1 MQKDCSNCEENMTV
15 TYESGENLY
24 INLTNRCPNS
34 CDFCVRTECE
44 KHYGDLWLE
53 REPTAE
59 ETIAEIKARDLSKY
73 ENLVFCGFGE
83 PTERLQDLLTI
94 AEAVKSYRPETVIR
108 LNTNGQAN
116 LIAERDVTPLFE
128 GKVDVISV
136 SLNAPTA
143 KAYDDICHS
152 RFGEAAFDGLLD
164 FAVKAK
170 AYCREVIFSVV
181 DESLSPADIAVCQK
195 IADERGIYLRVREMI
210 RD

>member
-1 MQKDCSNCEENMTV
+1 MTF

-59 ETIAEIKARDLSKY
+59 EVLAEIKARDMDKY

-83 PTERLQDLLTI
+83 PTERLETLLEI
-94 AEAVKSYRPETVIR
+94 AEAVKGYRPETIIR

-116 LIAERDVTPLFE
+116 LIAGRDVTPLFA
-128 GKVDVISV
+128 GRVDVISV

-143 KAYDDICHS
+143 KGYDAICHS
-152 RFGEAAFDGLLD
+152 CYGEAAFEALLD
-164 FAVKAK
+164 FAVKVK
-170 AYCREVIFSVV
+170 PYCKEVIFSVV
-181 DESLSPADIAVCQK
+181 DESLTPDEIEACRALAI
-195 IADERGIYLRVREMI
+195 ERGIFLRVREMI

>member
-1 MQKDCSNCEENMTV
+1 MTV

-59 ETIAEIKARDLSKY
+59 EVICEIKARDLSKY

-83 PTERLQDLLTI
+83 PTERLEVLLEI
-94 AEAVKSYRPETVIR
+94 AEAVKTYRPETVIR

-116 LIAERDVTPLFE
+116 LIAGRDVTSLFL

-143 KAYDDICHS
+143 KGYDAICHS
-152 RFGEAAFDGLLD
+152 RFGEAAFAGLLD
-164 FAVKAK
+164 FAVKVK
-170 AYCREVIFSVV
+170 PYCKEVIFSVV
-181 DESLSPADIAVCQK
+181 DESLSADEIEACRK
-195 IADERGIYLRVREMI
+195 IANDRGIFLRVREMI
-210 RD
+210 RE

>member
-1 MQKDCSNCEENMTV
+1 MTV

-59 ETIAEIKARDLSKY
+59 EVICEIKARDLSKY

-83 PTERLQDLLTI
+83 PTERLEVLLEI
-94 AEAVKSYRPETVIR
+94 AEAVKTYRPETVIR

-116 LIAERDVTPLFE
+116 LIAGRDVTPLFL

-143 KAYDDICHS
+143 KGYDAICHS
-152 RFGEAAFDGLLD
+152 RFGEAAFAGLLD
-164 FAVKAK
+164 FSVKVK
-170 AYCREVIFSVV
+170 PYCKEVIFSVV
-181 DESLSPADIAVCQK
+181 DESLSADEIEACRK
-195 IADERGIYLRVREMI
+195 IANDRGIFLRVREMI
-210 RD
+210 RE

>member
-1 MQKDCSNCEENMTV
+1 MTF

-59 ETIAEIKARDLSKY
+59 EVIAEIKARDMDKY

-83 PTERLQDLLTI
+83 PTERLDTLLEI
-94 AEAVKSYRPETVIR
+94 AEAVKAYRPETIIR

-116 LIAERDVTPLFE
+116 LIAGRDVTPLFA

-143 KAYDDICHS
+143 KSYDAICHS
-152 RFGEAAFDGLLD
+152 RFGQAAFDGLLD

-170 AYCREVIFSVV
+170 AYCKQVIFSVV
-181 DESLSPADIAVCQK
+181 DESLTPNEIDACRSL
-195 IADERGIYLRVREMI
+195 ADERGIFLRVREMI
-210 RD
+210 RE

>member
-1 MQKDCSNCEENMTV
+1 MTI

-59 ETIAEIKARDLSKY
+59 EVIAEIKGRDLSKY

-83 PTERLQDLLTI
+83 PTERLSDLLAI
-94 AEAVKSYRPETVIR
+94 AEAVKNYRPETVIR

-143 KAYDDICHS
+143 KAYDAICHS

-170 AYCREVIFSVV
+170 AYCKEVIFSVV
-181 DESLSPADIAVCQK
+181 DESLSPSDIDACRTLS
-195 IADERGIYLRVREMI
+195 ENLGIDLRVREMI

>member
-1 MQKDCSNCEENMTV
+1 MTV

-24 INLTNRCPNS
+24 INLTNCCPNS

-59 ETIAEIKARDLSKY
+59 EVLAEIKARDLSKY

-83 PTERLQDLLTI
+83 PTERLETLLSV
-94 AEAVKSYRPETVIR
+94 AEAVKSSRPETIIR

-116 LIAERDVTPLFE
+116 LIAGRDVTPLFA
-128 GKVDVISV
+128 GRVDVISV

-143 KAYDDICHS
+143 KGYDAICHS
-152 RFGEAAFDGLLD
+152 RYGLAAFDALLD

-170 AYCREVIFSVV
+170 SYCKQVIFSVV
-181 DESLSPADIAVCQK
+181 DESLTPAEIDDCRAL
-195 IADERGIYLRVREMI
+195 AEERGIYLRVREMI
-210 RD
+210 RE

>member
-1 MQKDCSNCEENMTV
+1 MTV
-15 TYESGENLY
+15 VYESGENLY

-53 REPTAE
+53 REPSVE
-59 ETIAEIKARDLSKY
+59 EVIAEIKARDLAKY

-83 PTERLQDLLTI
+83 PTERLDDLLTV
-94 AEAVKSYRPETVIR
+94 AEAVKNYRPETVIR

-116 LIAERDVTPLFE
+116 LIAERDVTPLFA
-128 GKVDVISV
+128 GRVDIISV

-143 KAYDDICHS
+143 KGYDAICHS
-152 RFGEAAFDGLLD
+152 RYGEAAFDAILD

-170 AYCREVIFSVV
+170 PYCGKVVFSVV
-181 DESLSPADIAVCQK
+181 DESLSPADIDACRALSQNL
-195 IADERGIYLRVREMI
+195 GIELRVREMI
-210 RD
+210 RDE

>member
-1 MQKDCSNCEENMTV
+1 MTI

-59 ETIAEIKARDLSKY
+59 EVIAEIKTRDLGKY
-73 ENLVFCGFGE
+73 KNLVFCGFGE
-83 PTERLQDLLTI
+83 PTERLSDLLAI
-94 AEAVKSYRPETVIR
+94 AEAVKALRPETVIR

-116 LIAERDVTPLFE
+116 LIAERDVTAEFA
-128 GKVDVISV
+128 GRVDVISV

-143 KAYDDICHS
+143 KGYDAICHS
-152 RFGEAAFDGLLD
+152 RYGEAAFDALLD

-170 AYCREVIFSVV
+170 PYCKKVVFSVV
-181 DESLSPADIAVCQK
+181 DESLTNAEIDACRDLSEK
-195 IADERGIYLRVREMI
+195 LGIELRVREMI
-210 RD
+210 RE

>member
-1 MQKDCSNCEENMTV
+1 MTV
-15 TYESGENLY
+15 VYESGENLY

-59 ETIAEIKARDLSKY
+59 EVIAEIKTRDLGKY

-83 PTERLQDLLTI
+83 PTERLSDLLAI
-94 AEAVKSYRPETVIR
+94 AEAVKALRPETVIR

-116 LIAERDVTPLFE
+116 LIAERDVTAEFA
-128 GKVDVISV
+128 GRVDVISV

-143 KAYDDICHS
+143 KGYDAICHS
-152 RFGEAAFDGLLD
+152 RYGEAAFDALLD

-170 AYCREVIFSVV
+170 PYCKKVVFSVV
-181 DESLSPADIAVCQK
+181 DESLTNAEIDACRALSEK
-195 IADERGIYLRVREMI
+195 LGIELRVREMI
-210 RD
+210 RE

>member
-1 MQKDCSNCEENMTV
+1 MTF

-59 ETIAEIKARDLSKY
+59 EVIAQIQARDMDKY

-83 PTERLQDLLTI
+83 PTERLETLLEI
-94 AEAVKSYRPETVIR
+94 AEAVKRYRPETVIR

-116 LIAERDVTPLFE
+116 LIAGRDVTPLFA

-143 KAYDDICHS
+143 KGYDAICHS
-152 RFGEAAFDGLLD
+152 RFGEAAFEGLLD

-170 AYCREVIFSVV
+170 AYCKEVIFSVV
-181 DESLSPADIAVCQK
+181 DESLSADEIEACRK
-195 IADERGIYLRVREMI
+195 IANDRGIYLRVREMI
-210 RD
+210 RE

>member
-1 MQKDCSNCEENMTV
+1 MTV

-59 ETIAEIKARDLSKY
+59 EVIAKVKARELDKY

-83 PTERLQDLLTI
+83 PTERLTDLLTI
-94 AEAVKSYRPETVIR
+94 AEAVKAYRPETVIR

-116 LIAERDVTPLFE
+116 LIAGRDVTPLFA

-143 KAYDDICHS
+143 KGYDAICHS
-152 RFGEAAFDGLLD
+152 RFGEAAFDAILD

-170 AYCREVIFSVV
+170 PYCKKVVFSVV
-181 DESLSPADIAVCQK
+181 DESLSPADIDACRTFS
-195 IADERGIYLRVREMI
+195 ENLGIELRVREMI
-210 RD
+210 RE

>member
-1 MQKDCSNCEENMTV
+1 MTI

-53 REPTAE
+53 REPGTE
-59 ETIAEIKARDLSKY
+59 EVIAEILKRDLSKY

-83 PTERLQDLLTI
+83 PTERLHDLLAI

-116 LIAERDVTPLFE
+116 LIAGKDITPLFA
-128 GKVDVISV
+128 GKVDVISI

-143 KAYDDICHS
+143 EGYDAICHS
-152 RFGEAAFDGLLD
+152 RFGKAAFDAILD
-164 FAVKAK
+164 FAVKVK
-170 AYCREVIFSVV
+170 PYCQKTVFSVV
-181 DESLSPADIAVCQK
+181 DESLSLADIEACRVL
-195 IADERGIYLRVREMI
+195 AEGLGIELRVREMI

>member
-1 MQKDCSNCEENMTV
+1 MTF

-59 ETIAEIKARDLSKY
+59 EVIAQIQARDMDKY

-83 PTERLQDLLTI
+83 PTERLETLLEI
-94 AEAVKSYRPETVIR
+94 AEAVKRYRPETVIR

-116 LIAERDVTPLFE
+116 LIAGRDVTPLFA

-143 KAYDDICHS
+143 KGYDAICHS
-152 RFGEAAFDGLLD
+152 RFGEAAFEGLLD

-170 AYCREVIFSVV
+170 AYCKEVIFSVV
-181 DESLSPADIAVCQK
+181 DESLTPDEIEACRK
-195 IADERGIYLRVREMI
+195 IANDRGIYLRVREMI
-210 RD
+210 RE

>member
-1 MQKDCSNCEENMTV
+1 MTF

-59 ETIAEIKARDLSKY
+59 EVIAQIKARDLSKY

-83 PTERLQDLLTI
+83 PTERLETLLEI
-94 AEAVKSYRPETVIR
+94 AEAVKAYRPETIIR

-116 LIAERDVTPLFE
+116 LIAGRDVTPLFAD
-128 GKVDVISV
+128 KVDVISV

-143 KAYDDICHS
+143 KGYDTICHS
-152 RFGEAAFDGLLD
+152 RFGEAAFEGLLD
-164 FAVKAK
+164 FAVKVK
-170 AYCREVIFSVV
+170 PYCKEVIFSVV
-181 DESLSPADIAVCQK
+181 DESLTPDEIDACRAIAN
-195 IADERGIYLRVREMI
+195 ERGIFLRVREMI

>member
-1 MQKDCSNCEENMTV
+1 MTIV
-15 TYESGENLY
+15 YESGENLY

-59 ETIAEIKARDLSKY
+59 EVIAEIKERDLAKY

-83 PTERLQDLLTI
+83 PTERLYDLLTV
-94 AEAVKSYRPETVIR
+94 AEAVKNYRPETVIR

-116 LIAERDVTPLFE
+116 LIAGKDITPLFA
-128 GKVDVISV
+128 GKVDIISV

-143 KAYDDICHS
+143 RGYDAICHS

-170 AYCREVIFSVV
+170 PYCKKVIFSVV
-181 DESLSPADIAVCQK
+181 DESLSPAEIDACRDLSEK
-195 IADERGIYLRVREMI
+195 LGIELRVREMI
-210 RD
+210 RE